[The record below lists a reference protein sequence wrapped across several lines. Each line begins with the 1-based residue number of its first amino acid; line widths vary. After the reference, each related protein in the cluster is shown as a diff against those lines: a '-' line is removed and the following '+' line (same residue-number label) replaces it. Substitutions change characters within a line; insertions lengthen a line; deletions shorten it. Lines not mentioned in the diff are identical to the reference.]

1 MFIHTTPLRH
11 SFFISL
17 LAAIGAEEV
26 WYQGMKILNKKIAHQ
41 GKKIFICKFLVI
53 PKQNFCFLSWSISLV
68 LSNKSYK

>member
-26 WYQGMKILNKKIAHQ
+26 WYQGMKILHKKIAHQ
-41 GKKIFICKFLVI
+41 GK
-53 PKQNFCFLSWSISLV
+53 
-68 LSNKSYK
+68 